1 MRYVQDILF
10 LVPTLMTYCTGQS
23 ARRFRSR
30 VCRLRSNFFQTDV
43 LFTPFPLP
51 STLRLHLAA
60 SELLK
65 VHSGIP
71 ESGISLRKEDDCN
84 HVGS

>member
-1 MRYVQDILF
+1 
-10 LVPTLMTYCTGQS
+10 MTYCTGQS
-23 ARRFRSR
+23 ARGFRSR
-30 VCRLRSNFFQTDV
+30 VCRLRSNFFQADAP
-43 LFTPFPLP
+43 FTL
-51 STLRLHLAA
+51 SLLLTLRLHLAT

-71 ESGISLRKEDDCN
+71 ESGTGLRKEDDCN